1 MWRYVVGFA
10 LVSVLTVKGIEQ
22 YTAYQGFEHRGQ
34 TSKQDAQAPQKVAKA
49 KIEDEDA
56 YDPFEF
62 SGRKARIKMDRSGHF
77 ITTAK
82 MNGRKVT
89 VLVDT
94 GATSVA
100 INKSTAKRL
109 GIFLKASDF
118 KYTVNTANGATKAA
132 SAYIKRIEI
141 GRVTVKNVR
150 AAVLSDKALDGSL
163 LGMTFLG
170 QLKGFEVKNRQ
181 LILTQ

>member
-1 MWRYVVGFA
+1 MWKYVAAFA
-10 LVSVLTVKGIEQ
+10 VISLLTVKGLEQ
-22 YTAYQGFEHRGQ
+22 YTQFQGYDSQGDTQNLNQSE
-34 TSKQDAQAPQKVAKA
+34 DKVALLESHKTD
-49 KIEDEDA
+49 DEIVSYA
-56 YDPFEF
+56 
-62 SGRKARIKMDRSGHF
+62 GRKTTIEMDKRGHF
-77 ITTAK
+77 VTTAK
-82 MNGRKVT
+82 MNGRKVE

-100 INKSTAKRL
+100 INKSTARRL

-118 KYTVNTANGATKAA
+118 KYKVSTANGTTKAA
-132 SAYIKRIEI
+132 SAYIDRIEI

-150 AAVLSDKALDGSL
+150 AAVLEDKALGETL

-170 QLKGFEVKNRQ
+170 ELEGFEVKNKK